1 MDMTSI
7 RFQRGHVK
15 LLLLPLLPWLF
26 RRAATATSARDG
38 ERQREC
44 ALSDIILF
52 AVRPIFTREKGE
64 LWTDRRT
71 RPASEVDG

>member
-26 RRAATATSARDG
+26 RRAATATSARD
-38 ERQREC
+38 REC

-64 LWTDRRT
+64 LWTDGHVQPLSLCGRRL
-71 RPASEVDG
+71 V